1 MRRLLPSS
9 LLGQMLLLI
18 GAALLVAQ
26 AVNLAFILNEQQKL
40 SLARSEGPAIGR
52 FTQAAAVVASTRPE
66 GRPLLLGAHRV
77 GPDADYRLVARS
89 RIDHHGLPRN
99 PAIEERL
106 SAALGEAGVPVR
118 AVRAASRSEPAP
130 RGHHPPGHRRHH
142 RVVLLAAQLDD
153 GLWLDARLHAPG
165 PDPWL
170 IHRLLLATA
179 ALFLLVFGAAWWI
192 ARRLARPL
200 RDLTRAAEAFE
211 GRQPAEPVVAR
222 GPSDV
227 RRAVEAFNAMNR
239 RTLALLDEKDRMLG
253 AIGHDLRTPLA
264 SLRIRAENMG
274 PEEER
279 ERLAATIEE
288 MAATL
293 EDILTL
299 ARTGRAREP
308 VRPVDLSAL
317 ADALIE
323 EYRDLGAAAAFLPS
337 ERAVLAVQPNLLRRA
352 LRNLID
358 NAVTHGGGA
367 SVAVEE
373 RTDEIEI
380 RVEDEG
386 PGIPAER
393 LAEVLEPFRRLDSSR
408 NRESGG
414 AGLGLAIAAAVA
426 QAHGGRLA
434 LANRPAGGL
443 RAALILPRP
452 GSVPGT
458 DPQAVVSTRLRPG
471 GSDRAGGAPG

>member
-1 MRRLLPSS
+1 VRRWLPSS

-40 SLARSEGPAIGR
+40 SLARSDGPAIGR
-52 FTQAAAVVASTRPE
+52 FTQAAAVVAAAPTK
-66 GRPLLLGAHRV
+66 GRLSLLAMHRV
-77 GPDADYRLVARS
+77 GPGADYRLVHES
-89 RIDHHGLPRN
+89 FIDRQGLRRN
-99 PAIEERL
+99 AQIEERL
-106 SAALGEAGVPVR
+106 AGALSEARVPVR
-118 AVRAASRSEPAP
+118 AVRGASSGGPAAL
-130 RGHHPPGHRRHH
+130 GHHPPGHGRHA

-153 GLWLDARLHAPG
+153 GIWLDARLLAPG

-170 IHRLLLATA
+170 IHRLLLATVT
-179 ALFLLVFGAAWWI
+179 LFLLVFGAAWWI

-200 RDLTRAAEAFE
+200 RDLTRAAESFE
-211 GRQPAEPVVAR
+211 GRRPAEPVMPS

-274 PEEER
+274 PDEER
-279 ERLAATIEE
+279 ERLVATVEE

-308 VRPVDLSAL
+308 VRLVDLAAL
-317 ADALIE
+317 ADAVVE
-323 EYRDLGAAAAFLPS
+323 EYRELGRPAAFMPS
-337 ERAVLAVQPNLLRRA
+337 PRAVLAVQPNLLRRA
-352 LRNLID
+352 VRNLID
-358 NAVTHGGGA
+358 NGVAYGGGA
-367 SVAVEE
+367 AVAVAE
-373 RTDEIEI
+373 RAGEIEI
-380 RVEDEG
+380 GVEDDG
-386 PGIPAER
+386 PGIPADR

-408 NRESGG
+408 NRDSGG
-414 AGLGLAIAAAVA
+414 AGLGLAIAQAVA
-426 QAHGGRLA
+426 QAHGGRLD
-434 LANRPAGGL
+434 LANRPEGGL
-443 RAALILPRP
+443 RASLILPK
-452 GSVPGT
+452 
-458 DPQAVVSTRLRPG
+458 
-471 GSDRAGGAPG
+471 

>member
-1 MRRLLPSS
+1 MRRWLPSS

-40 SLARSEGPAIGR
+40 SLARDEGPAIGR
-52 FTQAAAVVASTRPE
+52 FIQAAAVVASTPAE
-66 GRPLLLGAHRV
+66 GRRALLGAHRA
-77 GPDADYRLVARS
+77 GPGADYRLAPKSIVDRLGIE
-89 RIDHHGLPRN
+89 RD
-99 PAIEERL
+99 PAIEQRL
-106 SAALGEAGVPVR
+106 RTALAEARVPVR
-118 AVRAASRSEPAP
+118 AVRAAARSEPGP
-130 RGHHPPGHRRHH
+130 GGLHPPGHARRH

-179 ALFLLVFGAAWWI
+179 TLFLLVFGAAWFI

-200 RDLTRAAEAFE
+200 RDLTRAAEGF
-211 GRQPAEPVVAR
+211 GGQGPAEPVVPS
-222 GPSDV
+222 GPSDL

-279 ERLAATIEE
+279 ERLVATVEE

-293 EDILTL
+293 DDILTL
-299 ARTGRAREP
+299 ARTGRAREA
-308 VRPVDLSAL
+308 VRLVDLAAL
-317 ADALIE
+317 VDALVE
-323 EYRDLGAAAAFLPS
+323 EYRELGRPALFVASPRAA
-337 ERAVLAVQPNLLRRA
+337 LAVQPNLLRRA

-358 NAVTHGGGA
+358 NAVDHGGGA
-367 SVAVEE
+367 SAAVEA
-373 RTDEIEI
+373 RPGEIEI
-380 RVEDEG
+380 RVEDDG

-393 LAEVLEPFRRLDSSR
+393 LAEVLEPFRRLDPSR
-408 NRESGG
+408 NRGSGG
-414 AGLGLAIAAAVA
+414 AGLGLAIAQAVA
-426 QAHGGRLA
+426 QAHGGRLE
-434 LANRPAGGL
+434 LANRPEGGL
-443 RAALILPRP
+443 RASLVLPK
-452 GSVPGT
+452 S
-458 DPQAVVSTRLRPG
+458 
-471 GSDRAGGAPG
+471 

>member
-1 MRRLLPSS
+1 VRRLLPSS

-52 FTQAAAVVASTRPE
+52 FTEAAAVVASTRPE
-66 GRPLLLGAHRV
+66 GRPLLLAAHRV
-77 GPDADYRLVARS
+77 GPGADYRLVPLSAVDREGLTRNAR
-89 RIDHHGLPRN
+89 
-99 PAIEERL
+99 IEERL
-106 SAALGEAGVPVR
+106 ALALSEAGVRVR
-118 AVRAASRSEPAP
+118 AVRGATGAETGRG
-130 RGHHPPGHRRHH
+130 GHHPTGHRRRH

-153 GLWLDARLHAPG
+153 GVWLDARLHAPG

-170 IHRLLLATA
+170 IHRLLLATVT
-179 ALFLLVFGAAWWI
+179 LFLLVFGAAWWI
-192 ARRLARPL
+192 ARRLGRPL
-200 RDLTRAAEAFE
+200 RDLTRAAESFV
-211 GRQPAEPVVAR
+211 GRGPAEPVTPR
-222 GPSDV
+222 GPADL

-279 ERLAATIEE
+279 ERLAATVEE

-308 VRPVDLSAL
+308 VRPVDLAAL
-317 ADALIE
+317 ADALVE
-323 EYRDLGAAAAFLPS
+323 EYRELGRPAIFVPS

-352 LRNLID
+352 VRNLID
-358 NAVTHGGGA
+358 NAVAHGGGA
-367 SVAVEE
+367 SVAVED
-373 RTDEIEI
+373 RPGGIEI
-380 RVEDEG
+380 RVEDGG

-393 LAEVLEPFRRLDSSR
+393 LAEVLEPFRRLDDSR
-408 NRESGG
+408 NRDSGG
-414 AGLGLAIAAAVA
+414 AGLGLAIARAAA
-426 QAHGGRLA
+426 QAHGGRLE
-434 LANRPAGGL
+434 LANRVEGGL
-443 RAALILPRP
+443 RASLILPR
-452 GSVPGT
+452 
-458 DPQAVVSTRLRPG
+458 R
-471 GSDRAGGAPG
+471 

>member
-26 AVNLAFILNEQQKL
+26 AVNFAFLLNEQQKL
-40 SLARSEGPAIGR
+40 SLARNEGPAIGR
-52 FTQAAAVVASTRPE
+52 FTQAASVIAATAPQER
-66 GRPLLLGAHRV
+66 RMLLSAHRA
-77 GPDADYRLVARS
+77 GRSAAYRLAPQSAIDRD
-89 RIDHHGLPRN
+89 RIERN
-99 PAIEERL
+99 PQIEERL
-106 SAALGEAGVPVR
+106 TAALLEARVPIR
-118 AVRAASRSEPAP
+118 AVRAASPMGVVPVHGPAGH
-130 RGHHPPGHRRHH
+130 GHHEARRML
-142 RVVLLAAQLDD
+142 LLAAQLDD
-153 GLWLDARLHAPG
+153 GSWLDARFDSPRA
-165 PDPWL
+165 DRWL

-179 ALFLLVFGAAWWI
+179 MLFFLVFGAAWWI

-200 RDLTRAAEAFE
+200 RDLTRAAEGFR
-211 GRQPAEPVVAR
+211 GHSPAEPVTPR
-222 GPSDV
+222 GPSDL

-279 ERLAATIEE
+279 ERLVATVEE

-308 VRPVDLSAL
+308 VRPVDLAAL
-317 ADALIE
+317 ADAVVE
-323 EYRDLGAAAAFLPS
+323 EFRDLGLAAEFRQS

-352 LRNLID
+352 LRNLMD
-358 NAVTHGGGA
+358 NAVAYGGQA
-367 SVAVEE
+367 AVTVVE
-373 RTDEIEI
+373 RTGEIEI

-393 LAEVLEPFRRLDSSR
+393 LEEVLEPFRRLDSSR
-408 NRESGG
+408 NRASGG
-414 AGLGLAIAAAVA
+414 AGLGLAIALAVA
-426 QAHGGRLA
+426 QAHGGRLE
-434 LANRPAGGL
+434 LANREGGGL
-443 RAALILPRP
+443 SASLVLPK
-452 GSVPGT
+452 
-458 DPQAVVSTRLRPG
+458 
-471 GSDRAGGAPG
+471 

>member
-1 MRRLLPSS
+1 VRRLLPSS

-26 AVNLAFILNEQQKL
+26 AVNFAFILNEQQKL
-40 SLARSEGPAIGR
+40 SLARNEGPAIGR
-52 FTQAAAVVASTRPE
+52 FTQAAAVIAGTARE
-66 GRPLLLGAHRV
+66 GRRALLSAHRM
-77 GPDADYRLVARS
+77 GPAASYRLAPQSAIDRQ
-89 RIDHHGLPRN
+89 RIERN
-99 PAIEERL
+99 PAIEQRL
-106 SAALGEAGVPVR
+106 AESLREARVPVR
-118 AVRAASRSEPAP
+118 AVRGASAMRVG
-130 RGHHPPGHRRHH
+130 RMHGPPGHGHH
-142 RVVLLAAQLDD
+142 EARGILLLAAQLDD
-153 GLWLDARLHAPG
+153 GSWLDARLDAPRA
-165 PDPWL
+165 DRWL

-179 ALFLLVFGAAWWI
+179 TLFFLVFGAAWWI

-200 RDLTRAAEAFE
+200 RDLTRAAEDFRGHA
-211 GRQPAEPVVAR
+211 PAEPVTPR
-222 GPSDV
+222 GPSDL

-308 VRPVDLSAL
+308 VRPVDLGAL
-317 ADALIE
+317 ADAVVE
-323 EYRDLGAAAAFLPS
+323 EFRELGRAAAFAESP
-337 ERAVLAVQPNLLRRA
+337 RAVLAVQSNLLRRA
-352 LRNLID
+352 LRNLVD
-358 NAVTHGGGA
+358 NALSYGGSA
-367 SVAVEE
+367 IVAVEE
-373 RTDEIEI
+373 RAEEIEI

-393 LAEVLEPFRRLDSSR
+393 LEDVLDPFRRLESSR

-414 AGLGLAIAAAVA
+414 AGLGLAIANAVA
-426 QAHGGRLA
+426 LAHGGRLE
-434 LANRPAGGL
+434 LSNRAGGGL
-443 RAALILPRP
+443 RAALILPK
-452 GSVPGT
+452 
-458 DPQAVVSTRLRPG
+458 
-471 GSDRAGGAPG
+471 

>member
-18 GAALLVAQ
+18 GAVLLVAQ

-40 SLARSEGPAIGR
+40 SLARSDGPAIGR
-52 FTQAAAVVASTRPE
+52 FTQAAAVVAATAPE
-66 GRPLLLGAHRV
+66 GRPLLLAAHRI
-77 GPDADYRLVARS
+77 GPGADYRLVPRS
-89 RIDHHGLPRN
+89 LIDRQGLQRHPE
-99 PAIEERL
+99 IEERL
-106 SAALGEAGVPVR
+106 AAALSEARVPVR
-118 AVRAASRSEPAP
+118 AVRGATRAEPGL

-142 RVVLLAAQLDD
+142 RAVLLAAQLDD
-153 GLWLDARLHAPG
+153 GVWLDARLYVPG

-170 IHRLLLATA
+170 IHRLLLATVT
-179 ALFLLVFGAAWWI
+179 LFLLVFGAAWWI

-200 RDLTRAAEAFE
+200 HDLTRAAEGFE
-211 GRQPAEPVVAR
+211 GRRPAEPVVPR
-222 GPSDV
+222 GPADL

-279 ERLAATIEE
+279 ERLVATVEE

-308 VRPVDLSAL
+308 VRPVDLAAL
-317 ADALIE
+317 ADALVE
-323 EYRDLGAAAAFLPS
+323 EYRELGAAAVFLPS
-337 ERAVLAVQPNLLRRA
+337 ERAVLGVQPNLLRRA

-358 NAVTHGGGA
+358 NALAYGGGA
-367 SVAVEE
+367 RVAVEE
-373 RTDEIEI
+373 REDEVELS
-380 RVEDEG
+380 VEDDG
-386 PGIPAER
+386 PGIAAER
-393 LAEVLEPFRRLDSSR
+393 LAEVLEPFRRLEESR
-408 NRESGG
+408 NRASGG
-414 AGLGLAIAAAVA
+414 VGLGLAIAQAVV
-426 QAHGGRLA
+426 QSHGGRLT
-434 LANRPAGGL
+434 LANRPQGGL
-443 RAALILPRP
+443 RAALTLPKP
-452 GSVPGT
+452 
-458 DPQAVVSTRLRPG
+458 
-471 GSDRAGGAPG
+471 